1 MCAFWFWHKPQ
12 AHLTHWLGFNG
23 AVCVF
28 TLYVTASALF
38 CQVCSIH
45 ENVCLNVEHTIE
57 SIEELTDDD
66 KLISFTFLN
75 YENILKKHQWNI
87 KIIDT
92 GPCKKIV
99 IQDGYLEQSSKL
111 GSLLNNQHE
120 LVKWFIKQ
128 LSTRRSM
135 KKNPFYLF
143 IFGIGNCNKIFR
155 QQ

>member
-1 MCAFWFWHKPQ
+1 MPFGFDTNPQ
-12 AHLTHWLGFNG
+12 AHLAHWLVFNG

-75 YENILKKHQWNI
+75 YENILKKHQ
-87 KIIDT
+87 
-92 GPCKKIV
+92 
-99 IQDGYLEQSSKL
+99 
-111 GSLLNNQHE
+111 
-120 LVKWFIKQ
+120 
-128 LSTRRSM
+128 
-135 KKNPFYLF
+135 
-143 IFGIGNCNKIFR
+143 
-155 QQ
+155 